1 MNSKDS
7 FEVSI
12 VGKALGQDIAEGT
25 SLDSIINTIK
35 IKPEEVIIELVIDI
49 DTFTIIAEAAI
60 EIIEMFNSFLFY
72 FIYIFISI
80 CYLNIMC
87 NLLF

>member
-1 MNSKDS
+1 M
-7 FEVSI
+7 
-12 VGKALGQDIAEGT
+12 
-25 SLDSIINTIK
+25 DSIINTIK

-60 EIIEMFNSFLFY
+60 EIIEMFNSFFFY

-80 CYLNIMC
+80 CYLNIC